1 MGSMVRSGPSVTC
14 NWYIMLAQ
22 ERIKGNEKWNALWN
36 VPYDDYLKS
45 FVAID
50 DVAAL
55 RGFYFQMPDVI

>member
-1 MGSMVRSGPSVTC
+1 
-14 NWYIMLAQ
+14 MLAQ